1 MTCKRV
7 ISIGA
12 HSLDPELLGG
22 PLLIKYSKAG
32 AKVTCANTVMGRLEG
47 NHSQEEKDA
56 YLEQVKEEAR
66 LAAADLGGDTKWL
79 GYEGSN
85 MPSTEQFAA
94 RLKTWFEEEGADLI
108 ITHWRGSMHPRH
120 IATHDAVTEAVK
132 AMRREGSS
140 NRLVYGM
147 TFEDLVG
154 YTPQAYFVLSDD
166 EVDQWMKALN
176 EYAIF
181 RGEVNDFPYNRYY
194 PTNLKVRQV
203 ESGSAGPTVCYMYAS
218 LIENQLW

>member
-79 GYEGSN
+79 GYEGWN

-132 AMRREGSS
+132 VMRREGSS
-140 NRLVYGM
+140 IRLMYGM

>member
-1 MTCKRV
+1 MTCRRV

-108 ITHWRGSMHPRH
+108 ITHWRGSMHPLH

-140 NRLVYGM
+140 IRLIYGM

-203 ESGSAGPTVCYMYAS
+203 EAGSAGPTVCYMYAS